1 MHADL
6 VALSN
11 LWQSDAT
18 IDSLKAEH
26 EGLSAAVKAGA
37 EARAG
42 ADVALTSARAALDAV
57 RVQQRGTNRELDEY
71 VGKRDATRR
80 MIDGGT
86 APDYDAATRQLARCA
101 EIVDQLET
109 RALEELEAEDAARA
123 ALAAAEEAVATAT
136 RRHEEARAALTAR
149 DAPIRAELAAVLPRR
164 EEAWAALPP
173 DLRAPYTELR
183 RKKRRAL
190 VNTVDGI
197 CQSCSMRV
205 PANKVN
211 EVALHKAVH
220 ACPGCGGFLLP

>member
-11 LWQSDAT
+11 VWQSDVT
-18 IDSLKAEH
+18 IDTLKAEH
-26 EGLSAAVKAGA
+26 EGLSAALKSAVEDKAGA
-37 EARAG
+37 EQARTQAK
-42 ADVALTSARAALDAV
+42 AALDAV
-57 RVQQRGTNRELDEY
+57 HGRQRATNRELDEY
-71 VGKRDATRR
+71 TGKREATRR

-86 APDYDAATRQLARCA
+86 APDYDAATRQLARCT

-109 RALEELEAEDAARA
+109 RALEELEEEDAAKA
-123 ALAAAEEAVATAT
+123 TLAAAEEAVATTT
-136 RRHEEARAALTAR
+136 RRQDEARAALGAR
-149 DAPIRAELAAVLPRR
+149 DAPLRTELAATLPKR
-164 EEAWAALPP
+164 ELAWSALPA

-183 RKKRRAL
+183 RKRRRAL